1 MLRIKRGSP
10 RNPRHDERIVTGAD
24 GFIGRAVRC
33 LLAEGGHHVVAGTRS
48 GSKIKGAHENRRLGD
63 LGHPEGMDR
72 WVSNIDMIVHLA
84 ARVHITT
91 EISSDP
97 LAEFRRINVEGTRS
111 LAEAAEREGVQRLAF
126 LSTAK
131 VNGEATTGRPFS
143 KADRPSPEDS
153 YGKSK
158 SEAEQLLNEI
168 ESSGRLETVVLRVP
182 LTYGPG
188 VKANF
193 LSLLKLCYTHLPLPL
208 GAIADNRRSLIYV
221 GNLAAAIAEVLQH
234 PNAAGKT
241 FLVSD
246 GAPVLT
252 ADLVRTMR
260 AALERPARL
269 SSIPPGLLRLALSLV
284 GKAAVADRLTG
295 SLEIDNGAIVK
306 ALDWHATWTMQ
317 AGIAATVAWY
327 RSAKNTG

>member
-1 MLRIKRGSP
+1 M
-10 RNPRHDERIVTGAD
+10 
-24 GFIGRAVRC
+24 
-33 LLAEGGHHVVAGTRS
+33 
-48 GSKIKGAHENRRLGD
+48 
-63 LGHPEGMDR
+63 
-72 WVSNIDMIVHLA
+72 
-84 ARVHITT
+84 
-91 EISSDP
+91 
-97 LAEFRRINVEGTRS
+97 
-111 LAEAAEREGVQRLAF
+111 
-126 LSTAK
+126 
-131 VNGEATTGRPFS
+131 
-143 KADRPSPEDS
+143 
-153 YGKSK
+153 
-158 SEAEQLLNEI
+158 
-168 ESSGRLETVVLRVP
+168 
-182 LTYGPG
+182 
-188 VKANF
+188 KANF

-221 GNLAAAIAEVLQH
+221 GNMAAAIAEVLQH

-317 AGIAATVAWY
+317 AGIAATAAWY
-327 RSAKNTG
+327 RSTKNTG

>member
-1 MLRIKRGSP
+1 MKIGGWVILATLKGWIVGFRILIRSSISP
-10 RNPRHDERIVTGAD
+10 RGFTSRPKYPRI
-24 GFIGRAVRC
+24 
-33 LLAEGGHHVVAGTRS
+33 RS
-48 GSKIKGAHENRRLGD
+48 
-63 LGHPEGMDR
+63 
-72 WVSNIDMIVHLA
+72 
-84 ARVHITT
+84 
-91 EISSDP
+91 
-97 LAEFRRINVEGTRS
+97 AEFRRINIEGTRS

-193 LSLLKLCYTHLPLPL
+193 LSLLKLCDTHLPLPL

-234 PNAAGKT
+234 PNATGKT

-269 SSIPPGLLRLALSLV
+269 LSIPPGLLRLALSLV

-317 AGIAATVAWY
+317 AGIAATAAWY
-327 RSAKNTG
+327 RSTKNTG